1 MIYLDSAATTKVKP
15 QVIEAMGEMM
25 STHWGNPS
33 SLHAMGLEAE
43 EYIKKARRTIAN
55 SIGAQ
60 GKNIIFT
67 GSGTEANNLAVLGC
81 QGRGNHYITTAI
93 EHASILEIFK
103 HLQPPEA
110 KITILAVDSQG
121 YVNPDNLKSALT
133 PETKLVS
140 VGMVNSEVGVVQP
153 IANLVGVIKEYD
165 EKILCHT
172 DAIQGWGKIPLDVER
187 LGVDL
192 LTVSGHKVGGP
203 KGLGVLFAKD
213 PRKLEPLIY
222 GGGQEWGLRSGTEN
236 TPAIVG
242 LGIAAELLPTPQEIL
257 SMQEI
262 KCYFFQR
269 CREELEGIVLNGPTV
284 EAGAPH
290 ILNISFLG
298 TKAQV
303 LLQALST
310 AGIFVSSGSACS
322 VRKKESNHVL
332 KALGKETMLIDG
344 ALRFSFSTEHTR
356 AQMDKVI
363 SVLKEK
369 VLHLRRIMNY
379 G

>member
-1 MIYLDSAATTKVKP
+1 MIYLDTAATTKVKP
-15 QVIEAMGEMM
+15 QVIEAMVKVMVD
-25 STHWGNPS
+25 HWGNPS
-33 SLHAMGLEAE
+33 SLHAKGLEAE
-43 EYIKKARRTIAN
+43 KYIKKARQIIAQ

-60 GKNIIFT
+60 GRNIIFT
-67 GSGTEANNLAVLGC
+67 GSGTEANNLAVLGS

-103 HLQPPEA
+103 HLRVSGA
-110 KITILAVDSQG
+110 KITILAVDSEG
-121 YVNPDNLKSALT
+121 YVNPDNLEAALT
-133 PETKLVS
+133 PDTKLVS
-140 VGMVNSEVGVVQP
+140 MGMVNNEIGAVQP
-153 IANLVGVIKEYD
+153 IASLVKVIKTYN

-172 DAIQGWGKIPLDVER
+172 DAIQGWGKIPIDIER

-192 LTVSGHKVGGP
+192 LSVSGHKIGGP

-213 PRKLEPLIY
+213 PRKMKPLIY

-236 TPAIVG
+236 VPAIVG
-242 LGIAAELLPTPQEIL
+242 LGLAAELLPSRQEISL
-257 SMQEI
+257 MRDI
-262 KCYFFQR
+262 KGYFLQR
-269 CREELEGIVLNGPTV
+269 CQEELEDVVLNGPTV

-298 TKAQV
+298 IKAQI
-303 LLQALST
+303 LLQALSA

-332 KALGKETMLIDG
+332 KALGKEVRLIDG
-344 ALRFSFSTEHTR
+344 ALRFSFSTQHTK
-356 AQMDKVI
+356 AQMDEVV

-369 VLHLRRIMNY
+369 VSYLRGVIGY